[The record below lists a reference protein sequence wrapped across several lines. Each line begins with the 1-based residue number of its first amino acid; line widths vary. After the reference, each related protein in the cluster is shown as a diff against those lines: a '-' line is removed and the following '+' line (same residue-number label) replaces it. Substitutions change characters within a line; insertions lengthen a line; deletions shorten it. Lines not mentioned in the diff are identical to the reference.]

1 LHKRLRVYDA
11 SKQIQELIAFL
22 EVLRE
27 DEPEALARAV
37 QDLSLL
43 LGARKALAFGVRIEQ
58 ERVSL
63 SFAHANVPEFDGK
76 LALEFNHLLAS
87 GRAPLLFNPARPEPN
102 QRNVTLVIPPLLSVP
117 SSGVCAKKSKRGRP
131 IHLPLNP
138 RLSDDKDRVLANQL
152 LVAAGISD
160 HFILRSLICEGSSL
174 LAWVGVFQPEPP
186 TDKQRDILKALLPA
200 LQKRLKVERLIG
212 KSAFNAAA
220 LDLVLEKVSVP
231 AFLITASGAIVHTN
245 SAGRTLASS
254 DWRRLEQSL
263 RDSLRASGPE
273 SPFDLTRL
281 SWAGAPDHYFAVKR
295 AASREQATRLEEA
308 VKSWRLRLQGARVL
322 SRLVQGDPNKAIAAK
337 LGCAESTIE
346 LYVTEILRRAG
357 VDSRAALIAKF
368 WSRL

>member
-1 LHKRLRVYDA
+1 LHKRLRVYDV

-37 QDLSLL
+37 QDLGHLL
-43 LGARKALAFGVRIEQ
+43 DAPKALAFGVRVEQ
-58 ERVSL
+58 ERASL
-63 SFAHANVPEFDGK
+63 AFAHANRAEFDGK

-87 GRAPLLFNPARPEPN
+87 GRAPLLFNPAKPEPN
-102 QRNVTLVIPPLLSVP
+102 QRNVALVIPPLLTVP
-117 SSGVCAKKSKRGRP
+117 SSGVCAKKSRRGRP
-131 IHLPLNP
+131 IHLPLNT
-138 RLSDDKDRVLANQL
+138 RLSEEQDRLVANRL
-152 LVAAGISD
+152 LVAAGVQD
-160 HFILRSLICEGSSL
+160 DFILRSLICEGSSL
-174 LAWVGVFQPEPP
+174 LAWLGIFQPEPP
-186 TDKQRDILKALLPA
+186 TDKQRDIFKAVLPA
-200 LQKRLKVERLIG
+200 LQKRLKVEQLIG

-220 LDLVLEKVSVP
+220 LDLVLEKVAAP
-231 AFLITASGAIVHTN
+231 AFLITATGAIVHTN
-245 SAGRTLASS
+245 SAGRALASS

-281 SWAGAPDHYFAVKR
+281 SWAGAPDHYFAVQR
-295 AASREQATRLEEA
+295 AAPREHATRLEEA
-308 VKSWRLRLQGARVL
+308 VKRWRLRLQGARVL